1 MLVRM
6 QADAS
11 PADIEGVQAVL
22 DPDTQRA
29 QVIDNTIV
37 VSTAK
42 NNDPGRFG
50 SLPGVARVEKIDTPY
65 KLVHRSLRPEGTR
78 VRVGDIEI
86 GGSEFVVAAGPC
98 AVESEAQVMA
108 TAGAV
113 ATAGA
118 RILRGGAFKPRT
130 SPYSFRGLEKK
141 GLELLARAGRAL
153 GLAVVT
159 EVLNTEDVPLVAE
172 HADVLQ
178 IGARNMQNFSLLEAA
193 GKAAKPVL
201 LKRGLSAT
209 VEEWLL
215 AAEYIALQGNLN
227 IILCERGI
235 RTFETATRNTLDLG
249 SAVLLKERTHLPV
262 FVDPS
267 HATGHRN
274 LVEPLSKAAAAAG
287 VAGLIVE
294 VHPEPESALCD
305 GAQSLTL
312 DDFERMME
320 SLALV
325 LASQKRSVGA
335 RWNRTRN
342 LDRVILRLIGQRAG
356 VADLPDETVEEVFR
370 DIIRRTREEGRQTL
384 AKAAAAHANI

>member
-11 PADIEGVQAVL
+11 PADIKGVQEIL
-22 DPDTQRA
+22 GPETQRTRI
-29 QVIDNTIV
+29 IDNTIV
-37 VSTAK
+37 VPSGK
-42 NNDPGRFG
+42 NNDPSRFR
-50 SLPGVARVEKIDTPY
+50 SMPGVARVEKIDTPY
-65 KLVHRSLRPEGTR
+65 KLVHRSIRPEGTR
-78 VRVGDIEI
+78 IRIGDIEI
-86 GGSEFVVAAGPC
+86 GGSEFVIAAGPC
-98 AVESEAQVMA
+98 AVESESQVLA

-113 ATAGA
+113 AAAGA

-130 SPYSFRGLEKK
+130 SPYSFRGLEEQ
-141 GLELLARAGRAL
+141 GLRFLARAGRDF

-172 HADVLQ
+172 YADVLQ
-178 IGARNMQNFSLLEAA
+178 IGARNMQNFALLEEA
-193 GKAAKPVL
+193 GKAGKPVL

-235 RTFETATRNTLDLG
+235 RTFETSTRNTLDLA
-249 SAVLLKERTHLPV
+249 SAVLLAELTHLPV

-267 HATGHRN
+267 HATGHRD
-274 LVEPLSKAAAAAG
+274 LVEPLSKAAAVAG

-305 GAQSLTL
+305 GAQSLTPA
-312 DDFERMME
+312 DFQRMME
-320 SLALV
+320 SLTLV
-325 LASQKRSVGA
+325 LASENRGVGA
-335 RWNRTRN
+335 HPNRTRN
-342 LDRVILRLIGQRAG
+342 LDRIILRLIGQRAG
-356 VADLPDETVEEVFR
+356 IADLPGEAIEEVFR
-370 DIIRRTREEGRQTL
+370 DIIRGTRGEERQSVG
-384 AKAAAAHANI
+384 KAATAHATI